1 MGRRSRT
8 PRVVGVGAAILAT
21 VLASGCGKKKQNDTH
36 EQPKGPATP
45 VAPPVAEPP
54 PPPRASLATGPGDGK
69 GAFVWATSFGAM
81 GRDEARGVALTS
93 DGGAVVTGIF
103 TGKVDFG
110 PGSLDAQA
118 LDVFV
123 LKLSDKGKVQW
134 VTSIG
139 GGGEDIAGDVAV
151 DSDGNVIAV
160 GWFSG
165 PMLVGKTQLKSA
177 GADDIY
183 VVKMDPKGEP
193 IWARQ
198 LGGQYTDAAWSVAIA
213 PGDDILI
220 TGNFRD
226 TVNFGDQPLQSK
238 GVEDIFLARLGP
250 DGATKWSRSFGEIG
264 QDFGRR
270 VAVDS
275 RGDILLAAQFSADV
289 NFGTGKPLTAAGNR
303 DIALIKLSPEGKP
316 RWAKG
321 YGNSF
326 NDAVLGLAVDPADNI
341 VIGGSYEETLELG
354 TIKLKSKGRTD
365 AYVARF
371 DPDGVPLWAHSWGA
385 DREDTVSAVGCDKY
399 GNVVATGWF
408 VSTVDFGGGALTAP
422 NGNQDAFLLKLDAKG
437 EHVWSKS
444 FGDRDNDRGRALA
457 VAPDG
462 SSTLAGFY
470 RFDLDLGG
478 ETLHSKHEAK
488 AKIAP
493 ADAYVV
499 RFGP

>member
-1 MGRRSRT
+1 MGRRSRA
-8 PRVVGVGAAILAT
+8 PRVVGVAAAILAT
-21 VLASGCGKKKQNDTH
+21 VLASGCGKKKQNET
-36 EQPKGPATP
+36 QKPPPGPATP

-54 PPPRASLATGPGDGK
+54 PPPRASLTADPGGGK
-69 GAFVWATSFGAM
+69 GALVWQARFGGL
-81 GRDEARGVALTS
+81 GRDEPRGLALTK

-103 TGKVDFG
+103 SGKVDFG
-110 PGSLDAQA
+110 PGSLEAQA

-123 LKLSDKGKVQW
+123 IRLSEEGKVEW
-134 VTSIG
+134 VTALG

-151 DSDGNVIAV
+151 DSEGNVIAV

-165 PMLVGKTQLKSA
+165 EMTVGKTQLKSA

-183 VVKMDPKGEP
+183 VVKMNAKGEP
-193 IWARQ
+193 LWARQ
-198 LGGQYTDAAWSVAIA
+198 LGGQYTDSAWSVAIA

-264 QDFGRR
+264 QDFGRQ

-289 NFGTGKPLTAAGNR
+289 DFGTGKALTAAGNR
-303 DIALIKLSPEGKP
+303 DIALVKLDPEGKA
-316 RWAKG
+316 RWAEG
-321 YGNSF
+321 FGNSF
-326 NDAVLGLAVDPADNI
+326 NDSVLGLALDPADNI
-341 VIGGSYEETLELG
+341 VIGGSFEETLKVGDTE
-354 TIKLKSKGRTD
+354 LKSKGRTD

-371 DPDGVPLWAHSWGA
+371 DPDGKARWAHSWGA
-385 DREDTVSAVGCDKY
+385 DREDSVSAVGCDEH

-408 VSTVDFGGGALTAP
+408 VSTVDFGGGERISP
-422 NGNQDAFLLKLDAKG
+422 NGNQDAFLVKLDASGK
-437 EHVWSKS
+437 HVWSKS
-444 FGDRDNDRGRALA
+444 FGNRDNDRGRALV

-462 SSTLAGFY
+462 SSTLAGLY

-478 ETLHSKHEAK
+478 PILNSKHAK
-488 AKIAP
+488 NAKIAP
-493 ADAYVV
+493 ADVFVV